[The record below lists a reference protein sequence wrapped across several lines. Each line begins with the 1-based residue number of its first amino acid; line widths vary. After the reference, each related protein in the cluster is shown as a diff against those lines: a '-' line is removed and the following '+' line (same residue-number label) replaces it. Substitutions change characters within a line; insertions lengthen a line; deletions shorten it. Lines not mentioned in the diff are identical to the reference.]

1 MSIHGS
7 AMVAPGAQI
16 DPTAEIGPYCVIGPD
31 VSIGPQTRLLAHV
44 VIANRTTM
52 GARNVVSPFAV
63 LGGKPQDLKFK
74 DEPSRLIIG
83 DDNVIREA
91 VTCSIGTAA
100 GHMETRIGNGCM
112 LMAYSHVAH
121 DCRVGNS
128 VILANSVGLAGHSE
142 LGDYVIM
149 SGISGIQQFCRIGQ
163 RAFVGGG
170 AMIARDVPPFCV
182 AKGDRAFLS
191 GINIIGLRRAGW
203 TRETIR
209 AVRTAFLNIFRSD
222 ITREAGLD
230 KTEREL
236 ASQFPEVAEFCQFIR
251 ESKRGVCPCRRAP
264 VALAMT
270 DDD

>member
-1 MSIHGS
+1 MPIHPT
-7 AMVAPGAQI
+7 AIVAPGAKI
-16 DPTAEIGPYCVIGPD
+16 DESAEIGPYCVIGPH
-31 VSIGPQTRLLAHV
+31 VAIGPNTRLMAHV
-44 VIANRTTM
+44 VVDNHTTL
-52 GARNVVSPFAV
+52 GARNLVSPFAV
-63 LGGKPQDLKFK
+63 LGGNPQDLKFK
-74 DEPSRLIIG
+74 GEPSRLVIG

-128 VILANSVGLAGHSE
+128 VILSNSVGLAGHSE
-142 LGDYVIM
+142 LDDYVIM
-149 SGISGIQQFCRIGQ
+149 NGISGLQQFCRIGQ
-163 RAFVGGG
+163 RAFVSGG

-203 TRETIR
+203 TLEAIR
-209 AVRTAFLNIFRSD
+209 AMRHAFINIFLSD
-222 ITREAGLD
+222 TPREVGLD

-236 ASQFPEVAEFCQFIR
+236 APQFPEVAEFCQFIR
-251 ESKRGVCPCRRAP
+251 ASRRGVCMSRRGVMMPA
-264 VALAMT
+264 VC